1 MRDALV
7 VAQVALALMLLVAAG
22 LMVKGFRAVLAA
34 NENLQSQSAL
44 TMHLHLPDSPA
55 YKDRHA
61 RAQFY
66 DRALAQLA
74 AIPGVQAAAAAD
86 GIPFGNYQN
95 SMQFSIEGRPVPDA
109 ASARSA
115 LDIITSSNYFE
126 TLHLPMFRGRGFTA
140 GDGPDAPGVAI
151 VNQRLVNLYWPHE
164 DPIGRRIKAGADDSQ
179 SPWLTIIGV
188 VADAQYQWTDRT
200 PEPVVYRPLEEAPPL
215 SNYFL
220 LRARGDLLHLTGAAR
235 DAIASVDPDQPIF
248 EIRTMNKVVH
258 DSVIGLAYIAAILAG
273 AGILALVLAAVGVY
287 GVMAYLVGER
297 VHEIGIRMALGA
309 TPGNVVGM
317 VLRRGLTMTCIGITI
332 GLPGSY
338 ALANVLASLFYG
350 VRATDSETFFGDPA
364 SACCD
369 RGRGVL
375 HPGAPGYARGPDD
388 SAALRMNGL
397 GEDVNNLWQDIQYS
411 LRMLV
416 RNPSFTLI
424 AILTLALGI
433 GANTAI
439 FSVVDAVLFRS
450 LPYRDADKLVWAT
463 YFVPRQGQDLVFAEE
478 YNAWRA
484 QNHVFDD
491 LAAYSTSAEYTLTGT
506 GNPARLS
513 GDKVTASFLKV
524 LGVTPQLGRNFL
536 PEEDSPGGPKAVL
549 LSDGVWRSTFG
560 GDPTVIGRII
570 AFDDTPY
577 TIIGVLPRDFE
588 FLDHSPADMLIPL
601 QLGDSSIRIRSS
613 NGQVMVELQLLSVV
627 ARLRPGPTVAATVDE
642 LNAINKRVL
651 ERPPGVTKLLGE
663 GQAQVFLLH
672 DHEVGNVRPA
682 LLMLLGAAGLVLLIA
697 CANVA
702 NLQLARATGREKEVA
717 IRSALGAGRWRLA
730 RLLLTESSA
739 VSLAGGVAGLLLAS
753 WAIRLIHRFAPAN
766 IPHLQSARLDLRVLV
781 FTLGVSLLT
790 GILFGLAPV
799 MAAFRVSLNTTLK
812 ETGPH
817 SGSGK
822 GTRRAQRVL
831 LVAEIAL
838 SFVLLIGA
846 GLLAKSFRQLT
857 AIQPGFDPHGVL
869 TARVALPLDR
879 YQSPDQQ
886 RAFFEQLVEKLQALP
901 GVASAGATASI
912 PLRWITMNSPIQIEG
927 QPPAD
932 FGVPNFPSAN
942 INSVTPG
949 YLAALRVPLI
959 EGRFLD
965 ERDGAN
971 ARSPPAAVLRFVSAS
986 SS

>member
-1 MRDALV
+1 
-7 VAQVALALMLLVAAG
+7 
-22 LMVKGFRAVLAA
+22 
-34 NENLQSQSAL
+34 
-44 TMHLHLPDSPA
+44 
-55 YKDRHA
+55 
-61 RAQFY
+61 
-66 DRALAQLA
+66 
-74 AIPGVQAAAAAD
+74 
-86 GIPFGNYQN
+86 
-95 SMQFSIEGRPVPDA
+95 
-109 ASARSA
+109 
-115 LDIITSSNYFE
+115 
-126 TLHLPMFRGRGFTA
+126 
-140 GDGPDAPGVAI
+140 
-151 VNQRLVNLYWPHE
+151 
-164 DPIGRRIKAGADDSQ
+164 
-179 SPWLTIIGV
+179 
-188 VADAQYQWTDRT
+188 
-200 PEPVVYRPLEEAPPL
+200 
-215 SNYFL
+215 
-220 LRARGDLLHLTGAAR
+220 
-235 DAIASVDPDQPIF
+235 
-248 EIRTMNKVVH
+248 
-258 DSVIGLAYIAAILAG
+258 
-273 AGILALVLAAVGVY
+273 
-287 GVMAYLVGER
+287 
-297 VHEIGIRMALGA
+297 
-309 TPGNVVGM
+309 
-317 VLRRGLTMTCIGITI
+317 
-332 GLPGSY
+332 
-338 ALANVLASLFYG
+338 
-350 VRATDSETFFGDPA
+350 
-364 SACCD
+364 
-369 RGRGVL
+369 
-375 HPGAPGYARGPDD
+375 
-388 SAALRMNGL
+388 MNGL

-613 NGQVMVELQLLSVV
+613 NGQVMVELQSLSVV

-971 ARSPPAAVLRFVSAS
+971 APNSVVVNQAFVRRYFGKEDPIGKRFTAEMGPKGPGTGETQPWTIVGVIADTKQRSLAGDIMPEATASVSQWPRFMMTLVLRTSVDPLSLVSAVRKQVSDLDSNLPVFGVETMGDVLSAEVASQRFNAFAIAAFAGLAVLLAAVGIYSVTAYVVSQRTHEIGLRIALGAEPGNVLRLILNQGLRLALIGVVLGLAASFALTRLMTGLLFGVKFSDPETFVLVTVALLAVALVACYIPARRATRVDPMIALRYE
-986 SS
+986 